1 MDQIGK
7 KATRSDLRDLLAGI
21 SEQEYRR
28 KSARAC
34 DNLQKLEEF
43 QDSAVVMMFLSI
55 TREILTTTAISAAL
69 KQGKTV
75 VVPKVNWHNHSIIPV
90 SLTSLDMEME
100 SDRYGLRHPV
110 RAEQIAADSIDL
122 IVLPGIGFD
131 RQGNRLGRG
140 GGFYDRFLN
149 SNNGCSWS
157 TCGLAFEEQII
168 PQVPIENHDI
178 AVNMLVTDTAIRKL

>member
-7 KATRSDLRDLLAGI
+7 KATRTDLRELLAGI
-21 SEQEYRR
+21 SEQEYHL

-34 DNLQKLEEF
+34 GHLQSLEEF
-43 QDSAVVMMFLSI
+43 QNSAVVMMFLSI
-55 TREILTTTAISAAL
+55 TREILTTKAIAAAL
-69 KQGKTV
+69 EQGKTV

-90 SLTSLDMEME
+90 ALTSLEMEME

-110 RAEQIAADSIDL
+110 RSEQVPADRIDL

-149 SNNGCSWS
+149 SNNGCTWA

-168 PQVPIENHDI
+168 PEVPVENHDI
-178 AVNMLVTDTAIRKL
+178 AVNMLVTDTAIRRF